1 MFGNTTSVAGLLLTT
16 EAMTAD
22 KPDSDD
28 ESVGY
33 FDLAQAGVNQR
44 RLSVLLTPTKDG
56 LSPGIRG
63 RW

>member
-1 MFGNTTSVAGLLLTT
+1 MFGNTTSVADLLLTT

-44 RLSVLLTPTKDG
+44 RLSVLLTRTKDG